1 MYSIPKNTS
10 KKNTIKRKI
19 DQKNEQPKLTKNELE
34 SDVLKQVSILDYFQ
48 KKNKKKIQK
57 IYLKNN
63 IIINIL

>member
-10 KKNTIKRKI
+10 KKNTIKKKI